1 MDFDIEKSTGSIVI
15 ARALDAKKRSNYNLT
30 VEVTNGSSL
39 IKTQASVLRSW
50 PVWNSLTQKCGND
63 VMTSSPNI

>member
-30 VEVTNGSSL
+30 IEVTDGSH
-39 IKTQASVLRSW
+39 IIRTQVSIHKASS
-50 PVWNSLTQKCGND
+50 
-63 VMTSSPNI
+63 